1 MKLGFFTAALPGN
14 TLGQAAKWGAESGFQ
29 AIEIACWPL
38 EKATRRYAGVTHIDV
53 TSLDQ
58 ARAKE
63 IRAMLDVCGLII
75 SSLGYYPNPLHPD
88 AEHRETVIGHLKK
101 VIEGAALLEVPIV
114 GTFVGKDKNKTVPQ
128 NLEDYAR
135 IWPPIVKFAR
145 DHGVKIAI
153 ENCPMI
159 FSYDEWPGGNNLAST
174 PAIWRKMWE
183 IIPDDNF
190 GLNLDPSH
198 LILQMIDYERVIRE
212 FSSKIFHVHAKD
224 QHIDCE
230 GLYNNGVLSQGMGW
244 QVPRL
249 PGLGDMDWARFFAAL
264 TAARYDDVVS
274 IEHEDRV
281 FEGNEDLIKRGFY
294 LSPTHPSPIRWEGV
308 SLSDVIKSGCYL
320 NIKLEGDHE

>member
-14 TLGQAAKWGAESGFQ
+14 SLEQAAKWGAESGFQ

-53 TSLDQ
+53 VTLDKPK
-58 ARAKE
+58 AVE
-63 IRAMLDVCGLII
+63 IRKMLDGYGLTV
-75 SSLGYYPNPLHPD
+75 SALGYYPNPLHPD
-88 AEHRETVIGHLKK
+88 ADHRETVIGHLKK
-101 VIEGAALLEVPIV
+101 VIQAAEMLEVPVV
-114 GTFVGKDKNKTVPQ
+114 GTFVGKDKTKTVPQ
-128 NLEDYAR
+128 NLEDYAK
-135 IWPPIVKFAR
+135 IWPPIVKFAKEHR
-145 DHGVKIAI
+145 VKIAI

-198 LILQMIDYERVIRE
+198 LILQMIDVERVVRE
-212 FSSKIFHVHAKD
+212 FASKLFHVHAKD
-224 QHIDCE
+224 LHIDRE
-230 GLYNNGVLSQGMGW
+230 GLYNHGVLSQGMGW

-249 PGLGDMDWARFFAAL
+249 PGLGDMDWPKFFAAL
-264 TAARYDDVVS
+264 TAARYDYVVS

-281 FEGNEDLIKRGFY
+281 FEGDEELVKRGFY
-294 LSPTHPSPIRWEGV
+294 LSC
-308 SLSDVIKSGCYL
+308 DVLKTYI
-320 NIKLEGDHE
+320 H

>member
-14 TLGQAAKWGAESGFQ
+14 TLEQAAKWGAESGFQ

-38 EKATRRYAGVTHIDV
+38 EKATRRYAGVTHVNV
-53 TSLDQ
+53 TELNNAQ
-58 ARAKE
+58 AKE
-63 IRAMLDVCGLII
+63 IRSMLDAYGLVI

-88 AEHRETVIGHLKK
+88 PQHRQTVIGHLKK
-101 VIEGAALLEVPIV
+101 VIEAAAMLEVDVV
-114 GTFVGKDKNKTVPQ
+114 GTFVGKDKHKTVPQ
-128 NLEDYAR
+128 NLEDYAK
-135 IWPPIVKFAR
+135 IWPPIVQFAKE
-145 DHGVKIAI
+145 HGVKIAI

-183 IIPDDNF
+183 IIPDENF

-198 LILQMIDYERVIRE
+198 LVLQMIDYERVVRE
-212 FSSKIFHVHAKD
+212 FASKIFHVHAKD
-224 QHIDCE
+224 LHIDGE

-249 PGLGDMDWARFFAAL
+249 PGLGDMDWKKFFAAL
-264 TAARYDDVVS
+264 TAARYDYVVS

-281 FEGNEDLIKRGFY
+281 YEGDEELVKRGFY
-294 LSPTHPSPIRWEGV
+294 LSRDILKPYFH
-308 SLSDVIKSGCYL
+308 
-320 NIKLEGDHE
+320 

>member
-14 TLGQAAKWGAESGFQ
+14 TLEQAAKWGAESGFQ
-29 AIEIACWPL
+29 AIEIACWPH

-53 TSLDQ
+53 STLDPSK
-58 ARAKE
+58 AKE
-63 IRAMLDVCGLII
+63 IRKMLDGYGLTI

-88 AEHRETVIGHLKK
+88 EEHRHTVIAHLQK
-101 VIEGAALLEVPIV
+101 VIEGAALLEVPVV
-114 GTFVGKDKNKTVPQ
+114 GTFVGKDKDKTVPA
-128 NLEDYAR
+128 NLELYAK

-145 DHGVKIAI
+145 DHGVKIGI

-198 LILQMIDYERVIRE
+198 FILQMIDYERVVRE
-212 FSSKIFHVHAKD
+212 FASRIFHVHAKD
-224 QHIDCE
+224 LHIDRE

-249 PGLGDMDWARFFAAL
+249 PGLGDMDWPKFFAAL
-264 TAARYDDVVS
+264 TAARYDYVVS

-281 FEGNEDLIKRGFY
+281 FEGDEELVKRGFY
-294 LSPTHPSPIRWEGV
+294 LSR
-308 SLSDVIKSGCYL
+308 DVLKPYI
-320 NIKLEGDHE
+320 H

>member
-1 MKLGFFTAALPGN
+1 MKEAQMKLGFFTAALPGN
-14 TLGQAAKWGAESGFQ
+14 TLEQAAKWGAESGFQ

-53 TSLDQ
+53 ATLDKSK
-58 ARAKE
+58 AKE
-63 IRAMLDVCGLII
+63 IRKMLDGYNLTI
-75 SSLGYYPNPLHPD
+75 SALGYYPNPLHPEAD
-88 AEHRETVIGHLKK
+88 HRETVIAHLKK
-101 VIEGAALLEVPIV
+101 VIEGAAMLEVQVV
-114 GTFVGKDKNKTVPQ
+114 GTFIGKDKNKTVPQ
-128 NLEDYAR
+128 NLEDYAK
-135 IWPPIVKFAR
+135 IWPPIVKFAK
-145 DHGVKIAI
+145 DHGVKIGI

-198 LILQMIDYERVIRE
+198 LILQMIDYERVVRE
-212 FSSKIFHVHAKD
+212 FASKIFHVHAKD
-224 QHIDCE
+224 LHIDHE

-249 PGLGDMDWARFFAAL
+249 PGLGDMNWQKFFAAL
-264 TAARYDDVVS
+264 TAARYDYVVS

-281 FEGNEDLIKRGFY
+281 YEGDEELVKRGFY
-294 LSPTHPSPIRWEGV
+294 LSRDILKPYIH
-308 SLSDVIKSGCYL
+308 
-320 NIKLEGDHE
+320 

>member
-1 MKLGFFTAALPGN
+1 MEADMKLGFFTAALPDS
-14 TLGQAAKWGAESGFQ
+14 TLEQAAQWGAESGFQ
-29 AIEIACWPL
+29 AIEIACWPR
-38 EKATRRYAGVTHIDV
+38 EKATRRYAGVSHIDV
-53 TSLDQ
+53 AGLDPAQ
-58 ARAKE
+58 AKE
-63 IRAMLDVCGLII
+63 TCKMLDGYGLTV
-75 SSLGYYPNPLHPD
+75 SSLGYYPNPLDPD

-101 VIEGAALLEVPIV
+101 VIEAAAMLEVPVV
-114 GTFVGKDKNKTVPQ
+114 GTFIGKDKNKTVPQ

-135 IWPPIVKFAR
+135 VWPPIVKFAR

-198 LILQMIDYERVIRE
+198 LILQMIDYERVVRE

-224 QHIDCE
+224 LHIDRE

-244 QVPRL
+244 QVPRI
-249 PGLGDMDWARFFAAL
+249 PGLGDMDWAKFIAAL
-264 TAARYDDVVS
+264 TAARYDYVIS

-281 FEGNEDLIKRGFY
+281 FEGDEELVKRGFY
-294 LSPTHPSPIRWEGV
+294 LSR
-308 SLSDVIKSGCYL
+308 DVLKPYI
-320 NIKLEGDHE
+320 H